1 MNRFLQFLRD
11 ELTPFPGR
19 TNVTLRCV
27 ASAVIVIVISMTLQ
41 APFLALSLLVTFFA
55 TQSNVVITRIT
66 GILFLAGTTLALS
79 STILLLKFTFDYPL
93 LRIVFASLIL
103 FCCVY
108 AMRVFQLGIVFFIG
122 AIVTIYVQ
130 SLVDVAPNAEALI
143 RGILWVWVSV
153 CYPIALT
160 LIINTLL
167 LPAEP
172 RHQLR
177 QMLVSK
183 LTVVQARLGALLG
196 CASGPRSITA
206 LDVEGTTTALQK
218 LLRFTA
224 MRGRRDEIAEARD
237 LATVTTV
244 SNLYVAA
251 SNLRQPSSV
260 SKTVGDR
267 VRILH
272 EACGALADAIG
283 KDEPFSIAEARS
295 DCAVRSTSTAGL
307 PWALVAMDRALLE
320 LDAFTAAQGN
330 AMNKSPRQP
339 VLAADAFSNPVYAEF
354 ALKTSLAVLVCYLF
368 YNSTDWQGAHT
379 VMLTCLI
386 VAQPSLGAS
395 SRRSLLRFWGAA
407 IGSLL
412 ALFEIVF
419 ILPRIDGIVAL
430 IVNVLP
436 VLLIGAWVAA
446 GSERISYAG
455 VQIWFTFSLAFLEQ
469 FTPTSDLTE
478 IRDRMVGIFLGIV
491 IATFVQMSLWPE
503 GEAALLRRRLSAS
516 LLSTARLLQS
526 LGHPTVAEDS
536 PDIGKQR
543 MAAWAALN
551 DCEGMLLRVALEPT
565 WREGEEERV
574 ALRANSVLVAARE
587 FLLAADA
594 LRSAIDVAGDRIP
607 TPLSD
612 AARDFASSAGSAI
625 MAYATG
631 LEEPTPC
638 ARPPKLTAPKAYLVG
653 SGLEEGAEGNVAEL
667 RAEVNRV
674 LQAVSGLPEWVGE
687 AGSRVPGLP
696 ASVRAQ

>member
-11 ELTPFPGR
+11 ELNPFPGR
-19 TNVTLRCV
+19 MNVTLRCV
-27 ASAVIVIVISMTLQ
+27 ASAAVVIVISMTLQ
-41 APFLALSLLVTFFA
+41 VPFLALSILVTFFA
-55 TQSNVVITRIT
+55 TQSNVVLTRIT
-66 GILFLAGTTLALS
+66 GILFLAGATIALS
-79 STILLLKFTFDYPL
+79 ISILLLKFTFDYPL
-93 LRIVFASLIL
+93 LRIVLASLIF

-108 AMRVFQLGIVFFIG
+108 GMRVFQLGIVFFIG
-122 AIVTIYVQ
+122 AIVIIYVQ
-130 SLVDVAPNAEALI
+130 SFVDVTPNAEALV
-143 RGILWVWVSV
+143 RAVLWVWVSV
-153 CYPIALT
+153 CYPIAIT
-160 LIINTLL
+160 LVINTLL

-172 RHQLR
+172 RQQLR

-183 LTVVQARLGALLG
+183 LMVVQVRLDALLG
-196 CASGPRSITA
+196 GASTPGSITA

-224 MRGRRDEIAEARD
+224 MRGRRDDIAEARD
-237 LATVTTV
+237 LATVTAV

-251 SNLRQPSSV
+251 SNLRQTLFFSEIFR
-260 SKTVGDR
+260 DR
-267 VRILH
+267 VRSLH
-272 EACGALADAIG
+272 KACGALAGAIVR
-283 KDEPFSIAEARS
+283 DEPFSIAEERRS
-295 DCAVRSTSTAGL
+295 SAVGSISSAGF

-320 LDAFTAAQGN
+320 LDAFTAAQGD
-330 AMNKSPRQP
+330 AMHKPPRQP
-339 VLAADAFSNPVYAEF
+339 LLAPDAFNNPVYAEF
-354 ALKTSLAVLVCYLF
+354 ALKTLLAVLVCYLF
-368 YNSTDWQGAHT
+368 YNSADWQGAHT

-407 IGSLL
+407 IGSFL

-419 ILPRIDGIVAL
+419 ILPAIDGIAAL
-430 IVNVLP
+430 VVNVLP
-436 VLLIGAWVAA
+436 VLFIGAWVAA

-455 VQIWFTFSLAFLEQ
+455 AQMLFTFSLAFLEQ
-469 FTPTSDLTE
+469 FAPTFELTE

-491 IATFVQMSLWPE
+491 VATFVQMSLWPE

-516 LLSTARLLQS
+516 LVSTARLLQS

-536 PDIGKQR
+536 PGIGKQR
-543 MAAWAALN
+543 MAAWAALD

-587 FLLAADA
+587 LLLAADA
-594 LRSAIDVAGDRIP
+594 LRSAFDVASGRMP
-607 TPLSD
+607 TLLSD
-612 AARDFASSAGSAI
+612 AARDFASNAGSAI

-631 LEEPTPC
+631 LKESTPG
-638 ARPPKLTAPKAYLVG
+638 ARPPRLAGPKAYLVG
-653 SGLEEGAEGNVAEL
+653 NGLEEGAEGSVAEL
-667 RAEVNRV
+667 SAEVNRV

-687 AGSRVPGLP
+687 AGSRAPGLP